1 MHRESYRF
9 LRPNSVRVN
18 INALMRRGLMV
29 KMAREVRRVMD
40 GGEQLRRAVRR
51 TPEMI
56 DVPLYMRDEF
66 FKRLSEAEARAALK
80 GLVG

>member
-1 MHRESYRF
+1 
-9 LRPNSVRVN
+9 
-18 INALMRRGLMV
+18 
-29 KMAREVRRVMD
+29 MAREVRRVMD